1 MLKFLSSLLLSITY
15 VVFVT
20 CINVDF
26 VVADD
31 VTVTAAAST
40 TTTVINKNCPCLV
53 DPALEES
60 ASDITQNEAEL
71 SAINDS
77 LDITTYGI
85 GCGPVHIILF

>member
-1 MLKFLSSLLLSITY
+1 MFNFLSSLLLSITY

-31 VTVTAAAST
+31 DITAAAST
-40 TTTVINKNCPCLV
+40 TTTVINKNCPCLG

-60 ASDITQNEAEL
+60 ASEIAQDEAEL
-71 SAINDS
+71 SATDDS
-77 LDITTYGI
+77 LNITTYGI
-85 GCGPVHIILF
+85 GCGPVRIWLF